1 MKKIIVL
8 CFIAINLFAIS
19 SQEIVKKNYETTSGF
34 KSSISKINLI
44 LINNSGTKSKRI
56 FKSKI
61 LEQQNGNK
69 NLIEFIYPK
78 DILGTK
84 LLTYEFLHKSD
95 KQWLYLSAIKRT
107 KKIANNNKSSSFM
120 GSEFTYEDIVK
131 SHYEKYI
138 YKNEYNE
145 TLKLYIITRMP
156 KDSTSGYK
164 KQIMYINKKSF
175 LLEKIEYF
183 NQQNR
188 LFKVCDF
195 NNYREQNNIYSSY
208 EIHMKNILTK
218 KESLLITKEKKIF
231 TNLKEK
237 EFSKMALG
245 E

>member
-19 SQEIVKKNYETTSGF
+19 SKEIAKKNYETTSGF
-34 KSSISKINLI
+34 KSSISKIDLI

-84 LLTYEFLHKSD
+84 LLTYEFLNKSD

-107 KKIANNNKSSSFM
+107 KKISNNNKSSSFM
-120 GSEFTYEDIVK
+120 GSEFTYEDIMK

-138 YKNEYNE
+138 YKNEYNK
-145 TLKLYIITRMP
+145 TLKLYIITRIP

-188 LFKVCDF
+188 LFKVCNF

>member
-1 MKKIIVL
+1 MKNIIVL
-8 CFIAINLFAIS
+8 CLIAINLFAIS
-19 SQEIVKKNYETTSGF
+19 SQSIAKKNYEVTSGF
-34 KSSISKINLI
+34 KSSISNIDLI
-44 LINNSGTKSKRI
+44 LINNSGTKSNRI

-69 NLIEFIYPK
+69 NLIEFLYPK

-84 LLTYEFLHKSD
+84 LLTYEFLDKSD

-120 GSEFTYEDIVK
+120 GSEFTYEDIMK
-131 SHYEKYI
+131 SHYKKYQYEDNFKQI
-138 YKNEYNE
+138 SKV
-145 TLKLYIITRMP
+145 YIVTRIP

-183 NQQNR
+183 NKQNR
-188 LFKVCDF
+188 LFKICNF
-195 NNYREQNNIYSSY
+195 SNYKKQDNIYSPY
-208 EIHMKNILTK
+208 KIHMKNILTK

-231 TNLKEK
+231 ANLKK
-237 EFSKMALG
+237 QEFSKMALG